1 MISTPQFFRVLADR
15 TRLRIV
21 NLLARG
27 PLCVCNIQHVLGQPQ
42 SSVSRHLGLLRASG
56 LTQDRRVGM
65 RTFYELTGWDGGL
78 ATGVLDTLR
87 RELKAQAEFGKD
99 LEVLAALKTSGRYHH
114 DGAET
119 AAGADARRASG
130 RVRLKPRA
138 AARAAAGGRVRARGL
153 ARAER

>member
-1 MISTPQFFRVLADR
+1 MISIPQFFRVLADR

-87 RELKAQAEFGKD
+87 RQLKAQAEFGRD

-119 AAGADARRASG
+119 AAEARRASG
-130 RVRLKPRA
+130 RVHVKPRA

>member
-42 SSVSRHLGLLRASG
+42 SSVSRHLGLLRTSG

-87 RELKAQAEFGKD
+87 RELKAQAEFGRD

-119 AAGADARRASG
+119 AADARQASG
-130 RVRLKPRA
+130 RVGLKPRA
-138 AARAAAGGRVRARGL
+138 AARATAGGRVRARGL
-153 ARAER
+153 ARAKR